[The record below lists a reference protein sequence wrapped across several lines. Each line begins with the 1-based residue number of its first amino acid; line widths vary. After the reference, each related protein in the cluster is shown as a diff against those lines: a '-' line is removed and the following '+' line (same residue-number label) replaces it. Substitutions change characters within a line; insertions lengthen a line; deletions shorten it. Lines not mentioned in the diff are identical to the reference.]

1 MTLNQKQL
9 KRVEDEINAD
19 IERGDYDG
27 VHMIVAQ
34 HGEIE
39 YETVTGYAERAT
51 ERKLKED
58 DIFRPLSLSKGF
70 TNGLIYRA
78 LSEGKLTLATRVI
91 DIIPEFLGNDPFHML
106 RKDQINLG
114 HLLSHRSGMPA
125 TPNPGVGP
133 DQFTNLSTVIKALGS
148 VDVIHDPGTRVN
160 YSPSINHALMGE
172 MARRVYGYDS
182 FGKLAQDFIFEPLGM
197 EDTAFGLPKEK
208 RDRAIPIKVY
218 LDGGFLQPE
227 DIEVFNDIIDEN
239 AEMPWVGSTTTARDV
254 FQWVEL
260 LRRKG
265 ELNGDYLIAPKVV
278 ERVGKVHTGDLM
290 NDLYGMVNQERGW
303 EPPKGNIGL
312 GVIINGD
319 GTAPNFFGPFTSPN
333 AYGNNG
339 AGSTLYWV
347 DPDND
352 VTFTFLSAG
361 VMDEGDNVERFLKIS
376 SMVSA
381 AIVS

>member
-1 MTLNQKQL
+1 MALNQKQL
-9 KRVEDEINAD
+9 KRVEDEIKAD
-19 IERGDYDG
+19 IDRGDYDG

-39 YETVTGYAERAT
+39 LETVYGYAERAT
-51 ERKLKED
+51 ERPLKED
-58 DIFRPLSLSKGF
+58 DIFRPLSLSKGY

-78 LSEGKLTLATRVI
+78 LGEGKLTLGTRVI
-91 DIIPEFLGNDPFHML
+91 DVIPEFLGTNQFHML

-114 HLLSHRSGMPA
+114 HLLTHRSGMPA
-125 TPNPGVGP
+125 TPLPGV
-133 DQFTNLSTVIKALGS
+133 DQDRMADLSAVIEGLGS

-160 YSPSINHALMGE
+160 YSPAINHALMGE
-172 MARRVYGYDS
+172 MARRVYGYGS
-182 FGKLAQDFIFEPLGM
+182 FAKLAQDLIFEPLGM
-197 EDTAFGLPKEK
+197 RDTAFGLPVDK
-208 RDRAIPIKVY
+208 RDRAVPIKVY
-218 LDGGFLQPE
+218 LEGGFLRPE
-227 DIEVFNDIIDEN
+227 DIEVFNDLIDEN

-254 FQWVEL
+254 FAWVEL

-265 ELNGDYLIAPKVV
+265 ELDGDYLISPKVI
-278 ERVGKVHTGDLM
+278 ERAGRIHTGELM
-290 NDLYGMVNQERGW
+290 NDLYGMVNHERGW
-303 EPPKGNIGL
+303 ELPKGNIGL
-312 GVIINGD
+312 GVIVNGD
-319 GTAPNFFGPFTSPN
+319 GIAPNFFGPFTSPN

-339 AGSTLYWV
+339 AGSTLYWI

-361 VMDEGDNVERFLKIS
+361 VLDEGDNVERFLKIS